1 MSAIKRYGT
10 TRRWSEASV
19 VNGMVFVAG
28 QLADDTSLPFELQLA
43 QTFAAIERALNM
55 ANSNRA
61 HLLSATIYM
70 KDLAHMNT
78 LNAAWDAW
86 IPAGTAPGRTTVK
99 ADMVDPQC
107 LVEITVTAAVK
118 S

>member
-43 QTFAAIERALNM
+43 
-55 ANSNRA
+55 
-61 HLLSATIYM
+61 
-70 KDLAHMNT
+70 
-78 LNAAWDAW
+78 
-86 IPAGTAPGRTTVK
+86 
-99 ADMVDPQC
+99 
-107 LVEITVTAAVK
+107 
-118 S
+118 